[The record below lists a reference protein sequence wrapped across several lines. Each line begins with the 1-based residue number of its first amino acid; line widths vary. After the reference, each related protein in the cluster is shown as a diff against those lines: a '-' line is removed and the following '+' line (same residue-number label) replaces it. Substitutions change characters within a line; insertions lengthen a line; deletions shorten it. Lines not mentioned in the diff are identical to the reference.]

1 MISPIETQENYMIS
15 TKLRM
20 QDPGETFLTE
30 GTKKMRDSQI
40 TSIKKDSTQQNMKSN
55 LKTDSNGV

>member
-1 MISPIETQENYMIS
+1 MIS